1 LVVHVAAFG
10 GGRGMGRQLKTK
22 DQDSNDDLS
31 LGLKMRQIRKA
42 RGLSL
47 QSVARKAGVSI
58 GLVSQIERGLTSP
71 SIRSLRQLG
80 AALEVPV
87 ERFFGDGE
95 ETETNNSGI
104 VVHPR
109 NRRILNLSGKG
120 IIKELLTPGA
130 STVLELMIVS
140 VEPSG
145 SSGTD
150 FYNHEGE
157 EAGLVLSGKIE
168 LWVGNRNF
176 IIEEGDSFRFPSVT
190 PHRFANP
197 GEIPAKVLWAV
208 TPPIY

>member
-1 LVVHVAAFG
+1 
-10 GGRGMGRQLKTK
+10 MDQQKKTK
-22 DQDSNDDLS
+22 NSGSNDDFS
-31 LGLKMRQIRKA
+31 LGLKMRQIRKV

-80 AALEVPV
+80 AALDIPV

-95 ETETNNSGI
+95 EAVVDGGGI

-109 NRRILNLSGKG
+109 NRRVLNLSGKG
-120 IIKELLTPGA
+120 IIKELLTPKI
-130 STVLELMIVS
+130 STTLELMIVS
-140 VEPSG
+140 VEPGG

-150 FYNHEGE
+150 YYDHEGE
-157 EAGLVLSGKIE
+157 EAGLVLSGKVE
-168 LWVGNRNF
+168 LWVDNKNF
-176 IIEEGDSFRFPSVT
+176 IIEEGDSFHFPSAT
-190 PHRFANP
+190 PHRFANS
-197 GEIPAKVLWAV
+197 GEIPAKILWAV